1 MPKQRDK
8 SKKPSTYKRKP
19 GAFDRFTCSQVDTE
33 GAKLI
38 KEQYLDVVDYAHQ
51 KAQTKSTDRLP

>member
-19 GAFDRFTCSQVDTE
+19 GAFDRFTCSHIDTE
-33 GAKLI
+33 GVKI
-38 KEQYLDVVDYAHQ
+38 TKEHFLDVVAHAHQ
-51 KAQTKSTDRLP
+51 EAQTKSTDKLP